1 MGATLSLL
9 QLQGYLENVRAEF
22 GLEGADLGEV
32 SKLPLEEA
40 DVLEQPSEG
49 VLGEASGWKER
60 AIVLGTVGRGS
71 EQEVLQSVSGTGRQL
86 ESKEWQRHL
95 RLELSKLQDSFG
107 AEKRSSPDR
116 AGVREWGRNSEG
128 RDGEL
133 GGIGH

>member
-22 GLEGADLGEV
+22 GLEGVDLGEV

-49 VLGEASGWKER
+49 VLGEASGWKEH

-71 EQEVLQSVSGTGRQL
+71 E
-86 ESKEWQRHL
+86 
-95 RLELSKLQDSFG
+95 
-107 AEKRSSPDR
+107 
-116 AGVREWGRNSEG
+116 
-128 RDGEL
+128 
-133 GGIGH
+133 